1 MSRALS
7 ISALNTVEVGA
18 TADQTK
24 ADIEGLAIDVGTSQ
38 MPAGSVLQVSE
49 ITTIAITG
57 VVTDGNQRTF
67 ITKAFTPKSATS
79 TLYVEGGLG
88 MQVYGNGNANGLEWQ
103 VLIYKGSTLLKKV
116 VNHDNS
122 NHINTYHRTGAVN
135 NPRHSEVSG
144 NTTERTYTVQCKKAQ
159 TNVGRLAFSNTE
171 YPMNYLRIT
180 EVEN

>member
-1 MSRALS
+1 MTKARNLS
-7 ISALNTVEVGA
+7 LLSAVEAAA

-24 ADIEGLAIDVGTSQ
+24 SDIEGLAIDVGTSQ

-67 ITKAFTPKSATS
+67 MTKAFTPKSATS

-103 VLIYKGSTLLKKV
+103 VLIYKASTLLKKV

-159 TNVGRLAFSNTE
+159 ASVGRLAFSNTE